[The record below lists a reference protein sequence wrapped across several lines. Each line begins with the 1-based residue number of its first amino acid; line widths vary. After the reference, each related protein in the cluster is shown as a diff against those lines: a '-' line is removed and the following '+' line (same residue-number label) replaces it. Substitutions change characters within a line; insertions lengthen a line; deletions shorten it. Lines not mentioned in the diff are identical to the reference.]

1 MCTTITVSGR
11 MIRVTVCCCISYR
24 NDLRSAAMFAGGRGK
39 FDLMDILIVAGID
52 LVSWMI
58 MNYGPR

>member
-1 MCTTITVSGR
+1 
-11 MIRVTVCCCISYR
+11 
-24 NDLRSAAMFAGGRGK
+24 MFAGGRGK